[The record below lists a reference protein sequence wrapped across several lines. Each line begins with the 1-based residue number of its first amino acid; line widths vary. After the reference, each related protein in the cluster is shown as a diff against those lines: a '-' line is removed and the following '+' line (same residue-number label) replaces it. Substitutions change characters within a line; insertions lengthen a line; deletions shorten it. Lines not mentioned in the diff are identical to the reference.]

1 MIEQQI
7 RLPGVS
13 DVDNQ
18 TLNRLLKQLEHRSIR
33 NRLRDSYYD
42 GKRAIRQVGTVIPPQ
57 YFRLGIVLG
66 WSAKA
71 VDILARRCNLDG
83 FIWPDGD
90 IDALGA
96 RDVWESNAL
105 DAESNS
111 AIISS
116 LIHGVAFLVNTTGND
131 GEPPSLIH
139 VKDAM
144 SATGDWNART
154 RGMDNLLSVVDR
166 DKDGAVTSLAL
177 YLNGRTITAQ
187 REGTRWAVD
196 EQQHPWGVPAE
207 ALVYKPRVGR
217 PFGCSRISR
226 PVMSLH
232 DQALRTVIR
241 LEGHADIFSYPELWM
256 LGADPSV
263 LTGDNGQ
270 PLPVWQAVLGRIKGI
285 PDDDEAPEGLARA
298 DIRQFQAASPQPH
311 LDALKQQAQLF
322 SGETS
327 IPLTSL
333 GVSDMSNPT
342 SGDSYIA
349 SREDLIS
356 EAEGA
361 TDDWAPAFRRAMIRA
376 LAIAN
381 DETTIPDQWKSIDTK
396 WRSPVYLSRAAQA
409 DAGMKVLTAA
419 PWLADTSVG
428 MELLGL
434 SSQQIDRAMAERRRS
449 QAASLVER
457 LTATTAAATP
467 AGATAQ
473 TVGSGGAGGN

>member
-1 MIEQQI
+1 MIDQQI
-7 RLPGVS
+7 RLPGVT
-13 DVDNQ
+13 DDE
-18 TLNRLLKQLEHRSIR
+18 NRLLNHLLKKLDHASIR
-33 NRLRDSYYD
+33 NNLRASYYD

-83 FIWPDGD
+83 FIWPDGELD
-90 IDALGA
+90 SLGENE
-96 RDVWESNAL
+96 VWDSNAL

-111 AIISS
+111 AMISS
-116 LIHGVAFLVNTTGND
+116 LIHGVSFLVNTTGSD
-131 GEPPSLIH
+131 GEPKSLIH
-139 VKDAM
+139 VKDAL
-144 SATGDWNART
+144 SATADWNPRT
-154 RGMDNLLSVVDR
+154 RRLDNLLSIVDR
-166 DKDGAVTSLAL
+166 DKDRGVTSLAL
-177 YLNGRTITAQ
+177 YLNGKTITAQ
-187 REGTRWAVD
+187 LDGNRWMVD
-196 EQQHPWGVPAE
+196 QQEHPWGVPAE

-217 PFGCSRISR
+217 PFGTSRISR

-270 PLPVWQAVLGRIKGI
+270 PLPAWQAVMGRIKGI
-285 PDDDEAPEGLARA
+285 PDDDEAPESLARA
-298 DIRQFQAASPQPH
+298 DVRQFQAASPQPH
-311 LDALKQQAQLF
+311 LDALRQQAQLF

-342 SGDSYIA
+342 SADSYIA

-381 DETTIPDQWKSIDTK
+381 DQTTIPDAWSSIDCK

-409 DAGMKVLTAA
+409 DAGMKVLSVI
-419 PWLADTSVG
+419 PWLADTTVG
-428 MELLGL
+428 LELLGL
-434 SSQQIDRAMAERRRS
+434 SHQQIERAQADRRRS
-449 QAASLVER
+449 QAANLVNM
-457 LTATTAAATP
+457 LTGATGTATTTV
-467 AGATAQ
+467 AGAT
-473 TVGSGGAGGN
+473 GGTGGL